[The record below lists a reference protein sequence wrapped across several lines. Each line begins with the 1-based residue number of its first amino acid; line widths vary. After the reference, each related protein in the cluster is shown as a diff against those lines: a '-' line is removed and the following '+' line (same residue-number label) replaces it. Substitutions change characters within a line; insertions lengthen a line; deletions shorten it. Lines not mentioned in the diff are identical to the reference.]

1 MATTPMPRPVPFL
14 RHPWMTIALVA
25 FFTLV
30 AAQYSLKVLNSERDN
45 RSAILRWR
53 QQLLELRDGV
63 DIWQARAYPNPPIM
77 ALLLEPIIQL
87 PPMLG
92 SLVFFYLK
100 AGMTLA
106 ALVWFFRI
114 VESGGR
120 PFPAWGKVL
129 ALLLSLR
136 PIIGDLTHANVNLF
150 ILFLVVGGLYAFCRG
165 REVLA
170 GLVLAL
176 AVACKVTPALFLPYF
191 LWKRAWRTLAG
202 AAVGLVLFF
211 WLVPGLFLGME
222 RNAQF
227 LANWVE
233 NMVLPYAR
241 GQVWTDHNN
250 QSLPALAYRMLTD
263 SPSFSTYVD
272 DIYTPTEYHNFVALD
287 KAAIPWLVKGC
298 MAAFAVVVMWSCR
311 TPRGR
316 QRDPERG
323 PARRQGPSE
332 GVGWRLGAEFSII
345 VLGMLLFSERTWKHH
360 CVTFL
365 LPFTV
370 LAYCL
375 SAHWPRH
382 KRLIIGALSGVFLL
396 MMTTSTGLGDGQER
410 FGKLAQTYGAYVAAY
425 LVMLTALVILLRRG
439 EERNP
444 VSRRNRVST
453 PQSSSL
459 LPPPRAI
466 Q

>member
-1 MATTPMPRPVPFL
+1 MATTPLPRPVMFM
-14 RHPWMTIALVA
+14 RQRWMAVGVIA
-25 FFTLV
+25 FFTLI
-30 AAQYSLKVLNSERDN
+30 AAQYSLKVLNSDREN

-53 QQLLELRDGV
+53 QQLLELGDWV

-77 ALLLEPIIQL
+77 AILLDPIIKL
-87 PPMLG
+87 PPLVA

-106 ALVWFFRI
+106 ALFWFFRI
-114 VESGGR
+114 VESPER
-120 PFPAWGKVL
+120 PFPAWGKAL
-129 ALLLSLR
+129 ALVLSLR

-150 ILFLVVGGLYAFCRG
+150 ILFLVVASLYAFTRG

-250 QSLPALAYRMLTD
+250 QSLPALAYRMLTE
-263 SPSFSTYVD
+263 SPSFSTYVN
-272 DIYTPTEYHNFVALD
+272 DIYTPTEYHNFLSMD
-287 KAAIPWLVKGC
+287 KAAIPWLVKCC
-298 MAAFAVVVMWSCR
+298 MLAFAVVVMWSCR
-311 TPRGR
+311 TPRVRHGASG
-316 QRDPERG
+316 E
-323 PARRQGPSE
+323 
-332 GVGWRLGAEFSII
+332 GWRLGAEFSII

-375 SAHWPRH
+375 SAHWPRN

-396 MMTTSTGLGDGQER
+396 MLTTSTGLGDGQER

-425 LVMLTALVILLRRG
+425 MVMLTALVILLRCREPPAG
-439 EERNP
+439 TAAAAFAAGP
-444 VSRRNRVST
+444 TAAGPTAAGPTADSLG
-453 PQSSSL
+453 SSSL
-459 LPPPRAI
+459 LPAP
-466 Q
+466 

>member
-1 MATTPMPRPVPFL
+1 MATTPMPRPVPFM
-14 RHPWMTIALVA
+14 RQRWMAVGMIA
-25 FFTLV
+25 FFTLI
-30 AAQYSLKVLNSERDN
+30 AAQYSLKVLNSDRDN

-53 QQLLELRDGV
+53 QQLLELNDGV

-77 ALLLEPIIQL
+77 AILLEPIVKL
-87 PPMLG
+87 PPMVA

-106 ALVWFFRI
+106 ALFWFFRI
-114 VESGGR
+114 VETPQR
-120 PFPAWGKVL
+120 PFPVWGKAL
-129 ALLLSLR
+129 ALGLSVR
-136 PIIGDLTHANVNLF
+136 PIIGDLTHANVNLV
-150 ILFLVVGGLYAFCRG
+150 ILFLVAGALYAYCR
-165 REVLA
+165 RRDVLA
-170 GLVLAL
+170 GVVLAL
-176 AVACKVTPALFLPYF
+176 AIACKVTPALFLPYF

-202 AAVGLVLFF
+202 AAIGLVLFF
-211 WLVPGLFLGME
+211 WLVPGLVLGME

-272 DIYTPTEYHNFVALD
+272 DIYTPTEYHNFVSLD
-287 KAAIPWLVKGC
+287 KAVIPWLVKGC
-298 MAAFAVVVMWSCR
+298 MLAFAVVVMWSCR

-316 QRDPERG
+316 DG
-323 PARRQGPSE
+323 TGADGTA
-332 GVGWRLGAEFSII
+332 GAGWRLGAEFSII

-365 LPFTV
+365 FPFTV

-375 SAHWPRH
+375 SAHWPRNN
-382 KRLIIGALSGVFLL
+382 RLIIGALGGVFLL
-396 MMTTSTGLGDGQER
+396 MLTTSTGLGDRQGR

-425 LVMLTALVILLRRG
+425 VVMLTALVMLLRRREAPAG
-439 EERNP
+439 
-444 VSRRNRVST
+444 RVAAT
-453 PQSSSL
+453 PAAGPTADSLGSSSL
-459 LPPPRAI
+459 LPAPRAI